1 MFVYVSNDKTLRF
14 IFPSEKMEKEGKT
27 HRNDSREVGEL
38 PEDVLL
44 FLFSFLD
51 YPSLKTAS
59 LASQ

>member
-14 IFPSEKMEKEGKT
+14 IFPSEKMEKEGET